1 MTNNVFKDFKLFA
14 KDKQLYN
21 SATEDQIRGLKNSL
35 TPVVLEERDLRA
47 TAVDVFSRLLMDR
60 QIFFGAD
67 VNEDTCNLV
76 VAQLLYLDSLT
87 DDRDISIII
96 NSPGG
101 SVIDGLAVIDTM
113 NFIKSDVSTLCC
125 GMAASMGA
133 VLLSNGTKGKRYILP
148 HSRVMIH
155 QVSSRLGGTFSD
167 VKIEFEQME
176 RAKRD
181 VYQVLANNMGKS
193 FEEMEALCDRN
204 NWFIGQ
210 EAVDINIV
218 DSVINNKRQ

>member
-1 MTNNVFKDFKLFA
+1 MDNVFKDFKLFA
-14 KDKQLYN
+14 KDKGLYN
-21 SATEDQIRGLKNSL
+21 SATEDQIKGLKNSL

-101 SVIDGLAVIDTM
+101 SVINGLAVIDTM

-125 GMAASMGA
+125 GVAASMGA

-155 QVSSRLGGTFSD
+155 QVSSWLGGTFSD

-181 VYQVLANNMGKS
+181 VYQVLADNMGKS
-193 FEEMEALCDRN
+193 FEEMETLCDRN

>member
-1 MTNNVFKDFKLFA
+1 MMKNTFKDFKLFA
-14 KDKQLYN
+14 KDKGLYN
-21 SATEDQIRGLKNSL
+21 SATEDQIKGLRNSL

-193 FEEMEALCDRN
+193 LEEMEALCDRN